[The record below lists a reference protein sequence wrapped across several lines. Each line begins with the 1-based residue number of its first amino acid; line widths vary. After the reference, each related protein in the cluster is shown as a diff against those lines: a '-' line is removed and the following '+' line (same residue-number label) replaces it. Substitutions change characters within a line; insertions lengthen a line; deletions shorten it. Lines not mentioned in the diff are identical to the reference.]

1 MSSNIYFSNIEFP
14 SLSSIKESFSNLKE
28 EESAPIDPKD
38 YLFSF
43 ETRTNMINWLVF
55 LCNTLNFTNE
65 TLFRTISIFDQY
77 CSKISINEIK
87 EMTQDNLNLI
97 TIASLS
103 LSTKL
108 EENNCNFISFLN
120 DKVLNSPERKV
131 FTNNDLTKME
141 LKILKALKYK
151 TIYSTPLNFIEI
163 YLKILFNYL
172 KKNNL
177 LKIPEILSNIRTL
190 SINLI
195 KNNINT
201 DNYLFNSASHFSYLC
216 FIQAL
221 NQFSIMNSTNF
232 KQLEKSIFI
241 FNYQLGNVV

>member
-1 MSSNIYFSNIEFP
+1 M
-14 SLSSIKESFSNLKE
+14 
-28 EESAPIDPKD
+28 D
-38 YLFSF
+38 
-43 ETRTNMINWLVF
+43 
-55 LCNTLNFTNE
+55 
-65 TLFRTISIFDQY
+65 
-77 CSKISINEIK
+77 
-87 EMTQDNLNLI
+87 
-97 TIASLS
+97 
-103 LSTKL
+103 
-108 EENNCNFISFLN
+108 
-120 DKVLNSPERKV
+120 
-131 FTNNDLTKME
+131 
-141 LKILKALKYK
+141 
-151 TIYSTPLNFIEI
+151 FIEI

-241 FNYQLGNVV
+241 FNYQLGNIV

>member
-28 EESAPIDPKD
+28 EESAPIDSKD

-141 LKILKALKYK
+141 LKILKA
-151 TIYSTPLNFIEI
+151 F
-163 YLKILFNYL
+163 
-172 KKNNL
+172 
-177 LKIPEILSNIRTL
+177 
-190 SINLI
+190 
-195 KNNINT
+195 
-201 DNYLFNSASHFSYLC
+201 
-216 FIQAL
+216 
-221 NQFSIMNSTNF
+221 
-232 KQLEKSIFI
+232 LE
-241 FNYQLGNVV
+241 L